1 MKKIFVLFL
10 SLLLVLGVFI
20 GKNGV
25 NVVSANTMFDD
36 MSSKSYILIDKDSGE
51 VIVEKNSNQK
61 LPVASIC
68 KLMTSLITLEK
79 LEAGIINLDDE
90 ARASAYACGME
101 GSQAFLD
108 EGCKYKIYE
117 LLKSVVVA
125 SANDSSVVLA
135 EHIAGSEKE
144 FVNLMNNR
152 ARELGMLNTIYEN
165 ANGLPTPNQH
175 STAYDTSLIL
185 KEISKY
191 DLYNEF
197 SNIWMDDFVHPSGR
211 VTELV
216 NTNRLIKYYSNCLN
230 GKTGFT
236 DEAGYCLASSAK
248 QDGLTLIAVVL
259 NCKNPASRFS
269 ESINLYNYGFAN
281 YENKQVLF
289 KNDVLKNIKVNNGK
303 GNELK
308 VGPEENYYV
317 LNKKG
322 ENEDVSVKFDIPS
335 TVKAPLKENDV
346 VGECLIIKDG
356 KVVGKVNLVAL
367 NAIEKQSFIDIMFK
381 IVDNWQI
388 M

>member
-1 MKKIFVLFL
+1 MKKVFVLFL
-10 SLLLVLGVFI
+10 TLILVLCVFI
-20 GKNGV
+20 TKNSI
-25 NVVSANTMFDD
+25 NEVVAGTIFDN
-36 MSSKSYILIDKDSGE
+36 MSSKSYILVDKDSGE
-51 VIVEKNSNQK
+51 VIAEKNSNQK

-79 LEAGIINLDDE
+79 LEAGIIDLNE
-90 ARASAYACGME
+90 EVRASAYACSME

-108 EGCKYKIYE
+108 EGCKYTVGE

-144 FVNLMNNR
+144 FVNMMNNR
-152 ARELGMLNTIYEN
+152 ANTLGMLNTVYEN

-191 DLYNEF
+191 DLYNEL

-216 NTNRLIKYYSNCLN
+216 NTNRLIKYYSDCLN

-248 QDGLTLIAVVL
+248 QNGLTLIAVVL
-259 NCKNPASRFS
+259 NCKDPASRFS

-281 YENKQVLF
+281 YENKQILF
-289 KNDVLKNIKVNNGK
+289 KNEVLKNIKVTNGK
-303 GNELK
+303 ESELEI
-308 VGPEENYYV
+308 GAEENYYV

-322 ENEDVSVKFDIPS
+322 ENENVSIKYNIPNS
-335 TVKAPLKENDV
+335 IKAPLKQNDV
-346 VGECLIIKDG
+346 VGNCLIIKEG
-356 KVVGKVNLVAL
+356 KVIGKVNLVAL
-367 NAIEKQSFIDIMFK
+367 EMIEKQSIGDIMYK
-381 IVDNWQI
+381 LVDNWQI

>member
-1 MKKIFVLFL
+1 MKKIFVLSLCFVL
-10 SLLLVLGVFI
+10 ILLASLL
-20 GKNGV
+20 KN
-25 NVVSANTMFDD
+25 NVVEVKAFSNFND
-36 MSSKSYILIDKDSGE
+36 MSSKSYILIDKDSAE
-51 VIVEKNSNQK
+51 IIVENNSNEK

-68 KLMTSLITLEK
+68 KLMTTLLTLEK
-79 LEAGIINLDDE
+79 IDAGVLNLEDE
-90 ARASAYACGME
+90 AMASAYACGME
-101 GSQAFLD
+101 GAQAFLD

-135 EHIAGSEKE
+135 EHISGNEKA
-144 FVNLMNNR
+144 FVNLMNLKAN
-152 ARELGMLNTIYEN
+152 ELGMFNTVYEN
-165 ANGLPTPNQH
+165 ANGLPTPNQY
-175 STAYDTSLIL
+175 STAYDTALIL

-211 VTELV
+211 ITELV

-259 NCKNPASRFS
+259 NCKDPASRFT

-289 KNDVLKNIKVNNGK
+289 KNVAIKNIGIINGK
-303 GNELK
+303 DNELQ
-308 VGPEENYYV
+308 VGAEENYYV

-322 ENEDVSVKFDIPS
+322 ESKDVSVKFNIPS
-335 TVKAPLKENDV
+335 TIKAPLNQNDV
-346 VGECLIIKDG
+346 VGECLILKEG
-356 KVVGKVNLVAL
+356 KVIDKVNLVAL
-367 NAIEKQSFIDIMFK
+367 NNIEKQGFKDIMFK
-381 IVDNWQI
+381 LVNNWQI
-388 M
+388 I

>member
-10 SLLLVLGVFI
+10 SLVLVLCVFI
-20 GKNGV
+20 TKSGGNIAV
-25 NVVSANTMFDD
+25 ASTVFDN
-36 MSSKSYILIDKDSGE
+36 MSSKSYILVDKDSGE
-51 VIVEKNSNQK
+51 VIVEKNSQQK

-79 LEAGIINLDDE
+79 LDAGIIDLNDE
-90 ARASAYACGME
+90 ARASAYACSME

-108 EGCKYKIYE
+108 EGCKYKISE

-135 EHIAGSEKE
+135 EYISGSERE
-144 FVNLMNNR
+144 FVNLMNKR
-152 ARELGMLNTIYEN
+152 AKELGMLNTIYEN
-165 ANGLPTPNQH
+165 ANGLPTPNQY

-191 DLYNEF
+191 DLYNEL

-259 NCKNPASRFS
+259 NCKEPASRFS

-281 YENKQVLF
+281 YENKQILF
-289 KNDVLKNIKVNNGK
+289 KNEVLKNIKVTNGK
-303 GNELK
+303 ENELE
-308 VGPEENYYV
+308 VGAEENYYL

-322 ENEDVSVKFDIPS
+322 EGENVSIRYDIPS
-335 TVKAPLKENDV
+335 SIKAPLKQNDV
-346 VGECLIIKDG
+346 VGTCLILKDG
-356 KVVGKVNLVAL
+356 KVIGKVNLVAL
-367 NAIEKQSFIDIMFK
+367 NTIEKQGFSDIMYK
-381 IVDNWQI
+381 LVDNWQI